1 MEFTNQV
8 LTYHVFSS
16 KERADL
22 QSVLQVY
29 TFHGDNHSNETK
41 CVDKP
46 RPKVQMIFSRHKK
59 MPQNDVFSNHQQWGR
74 DLSHVIMLVCWTQ
87 VDFSLGNS
95 ERFKTFFKYKD
106 NFQNI
111 LLVQFGNL
119 MGSFS
124 MQQKLFSLFYSYLFN
139 AFLLDEQASHF
150 QKNPFTPKMNK
161 KVIYT

>member
-74 DLSHVIMLVCWTQ
+74 DLSHAIMLVCWTL
-87 VDFSLGNS
+87 VDFSLDYS
-95 ERFKTFFKYKD
+95 EHSKTLKIGC
-106 NFQNI
+106 FQTI
-111 LLVQFGNL
+111 LWEQFGNL
-119 MGSFS
+119 LESFS
-124 MQQKLFSLFYSYLFN
+124 MQQKLFSLLYSYLFK
-139 AFLLDEQASHF
+139 FF
-150 QKNPFTPKMNK
+150 FFG
-161 KVIYT
+161 